1 MTDLRLSKKGVNQYW
16 NNTGAYQKEYEE
28 LYAKLVPA
36 SGEAK
41 TYNGELLRAISRLGY
56 EYNNNGNC
64 NTFDA
69 NEIEGD
75 WVECSSCHGS
85 GVYEDEDGEES
96 QCEDCGGEGGYYEE
110 SDWEYTP
117 DEMYHSFISLLRE
130 NFGECKIISEKIN
143 QLEKIVDAAPYD
155 SDAHSYYSEDN
166 ENVYDQVTDF
176 TIYYILN
183 HKDENKQLP
192 DWYINKVIR

>member
-16 NNTGAYQKEYEE
+16 NNTGAYQKEYKE

-36 SGEAK
+36 RGEAK

-69 NEIEGD
+69 NEIEG
-75 WVECSSCHGS
+75 
-85 GVYEDEDGEES
+85 EES
-96 QCEDCGGEGGYYEE
+96 QCEDCDGEGGYYEE

-130 NFGECKIISEKIN
+130 NFGECEIISEKIK
-143 QLEKIVDAAPYD
+143 QLEKIVDAAPYN

-176 TIYYILN
+176 TIFYILN

-192 DWYINKVIR
+192 DWYISKVIFNKTNNL